1 MPKLKIEV
9 IDKSL
14 EGQTIITIDGV
25 KKVEGGQIEVN
36 EDKALQMVD
45 GTGFKYVDKKLQKN
59 FDKELEEK
67 NKKLQAEL
75 DEANKIADNDADT
88 KIDPDEMEEIEKLN
102 AELTKTINEMDRKTL
117 IEYAKENDVKP
128 VENDEGK
135 IRYKKLRK
143 DLIKKIVENKV
154 K

>member
-117 IEYAKENDVKP
+117 IEYAKENDGKP

>member
-14 EGQTIITIDGV
+14 EGQTIITIDGN

-88 KIDPDEMEEIEKLN
+88 KIDPDEMEEIEKVN

-117 IEYAKENDVKP
+117 IEFAKENDVKP